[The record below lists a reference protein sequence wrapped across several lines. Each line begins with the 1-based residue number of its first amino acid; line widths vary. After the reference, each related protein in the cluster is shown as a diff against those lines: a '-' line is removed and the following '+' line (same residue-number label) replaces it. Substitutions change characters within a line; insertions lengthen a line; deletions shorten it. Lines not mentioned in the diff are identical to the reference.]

1 MMVPT
6 SSAAS
11 AGTDLEHGGRM
22 HATKSGDL
30 EGAHSTGPFKY
41 APLLAREEEERLARQ
56 YRETRDPA
64 IASIL
69 VESHLRLV
77 AKIARQ
83 CCSRPDLLPDL
94 IQEGCMGLMRA
105 VEKYD
110 PDRGVRLASYAAW
123 WIRALIYHHIMTN
136 SRMMRIATTFA
147 QRKLFFNLNRTVQ
160 RLERD
165 GKEALSKDVAD
176 QLGLPEGVVVEMR
189 ARMAHRD
196 VQLETTA
203 AVDQASVHQRLDG
216 VVAPDQPDELVEAS
230 ELKGAVSRRVAE
242 VVATLDA
249 RERAIFD
256 ERLMADKPTTLNV
269 LGAKFGVSRERARQ
283 LEERLKERL
292 RPLFLE
298 FRGGPAAGPSE
309 LGGG

>member
-1 MMVPT
+1 MHST
-6 SSAAS
+6 SS
-11 AGTDLEHGGRM
+11 D
-22 HATKSGDL
+22 DL
-30 EGAHSTGPFKY
+30 EGGHFTGPFKY
-41 APLLAREEEERLARQ
+41 APLLSREEEERLARQ
-56 YRETRDPA
+56 YRETHDPA
-64 IASIL
+64 IARVL

-83 CCSRPDLLPDL
+83 CCSRQDLLPDL

-123 WIRALIYHHIMTN
+123 WIRALIYHHIMSN

-160 RLERD
+160 RLERE
-165 GKEALSKDVAD
+165 GKEAQSKDVAD
-176 QLGLPEGVVVEMR
+176 QLGVSERVVVEMR
-189 ARMAHRD
+189 ARLASRD
-196 VQLETTA
+196 VQLETTV

-216 VVAPDQPDELVEAS
+216 VSAPDQPDELVEARQ
-230 ELKGAVSRRVAE
+230 LRGAVSRRVAQ

-256 ERLMADKPTTLNV
+256 ERLMAEKPATLNE
-269 LGAKFGVSRERARQ
+269 LGAKFGVSRERTRQ

-298 FRGGPAAGPSE
+298 FRGGPPSSACE
-309 LGGG
+309 LTSD